1 MIRAGTRLPAIDLGA
16 RALLSIEH
24 GNGGGCKY
32 LLFMKNMLDSN
43 GFLMGSETVYLYQYE
58 TGVLPFMKI
67 FTLLT
72 TSIACTVALAACGG
86 GDNDTVTP
94 VAGSGTSTG
103 TGTNTGGNSSTP
115 TPVPLVFSYEALPV
129 AADAN
134 SFLALINSEGARGYR
149 YLSDKTFS
157 DGTKSIFLNDSTAPS
172 YICEMQTPYTDY
184 TTQAN
189 AEGARGYFAFSG
201 DGGESYFL
209 DYNFY
214 CQAGGVG
221 AQYTYSYTSDVVP
234 SSAPDFLN
242 QLNKWGQSGY
252 YINGQVYDINTDLVL
267 QTSYEQN
274 TISRP
279 TYIYDLQTPPTN
291 VNDYLAQL
299 NSEGAQGYRGERI
312 NLGLNY
318 APYDVINDGIET
330 MIYMKDQ
337 SQSATFSYITD
348 TPPTT
353 SADFIAQAN
362 GHGAQNYGYIGELT
376 FAGQPISFYFK
387 ANNCVGFICAGLT
400 WDAN

>member
-1 MIRAGTRLPAIDLGA
+1 
-16 RALLSIEH
+16 
-24 GNGGGCKY
+24 
-32 LLFMKNMLDSN
+32 
-43 GFLMGSETVYLYQYE
+43 
-58 TGVLPFMKI
+58 MKI

-72 TSIACTVALAACGG
+72 TSIACAVALAACGG

-103 TGTNTGGNSSTP
+103 TGTGTSTGTGTGTGTNTDGNSSTP

-129 AADAN
+129 AADAS

-172 YICEMQTPYTDY
+172 YTCEMLPPQTDAIG
-184 TTQAN
+184 QEN
-189 AEGARGYFAFSG
+189 AEGAKGYFYFGAN
-201 DGGESYFL
+201 DGYR
-209 DYNFY
+209 DNFY
-214 CQAGGVG
+214 CQPGGAGS
-221 AQYTYSYTSDVVP
+221 QYTYSYVRDAL
-234 SSAPDFLN
+234 SSSVSDFLN
-242 QLNKWGQSGY
+242 QLNSWGQSGY
-252 YINGQVYDINTDLVL
+252 YLGGQIINANTNLYTGNSYEKNTITQPTYTYDI
-267 QTSYEQN
+267 
-274 TISRP
+274 
-279 TYIYDLQTPPTN
+279 QTPPTN

-299 NSEGAQGYRGERI
+299 NSEGAQGYRGQKT

-318 APYDVINDGIET
+318 APYNVFNSGVDV

-337 SQSATFSYITD
+337 SQSATFTYITD
-348 TPPTT
+348 TPPTA

-362 GHGAQNYGYIGELT
+362 SHGAQNYGYIGELT
-376 FAGQPISFYFK
+376 FNGQPISFYFK